1 MTDFTFWMTVIVFS
15 ATILAVISGIIDS
28 SVAAVS
34 GVLIMVWLG
43 TMSESEAFNAVD
55 WNVMAILVSIW
66 IIAGYL
72 GKTGIPEWLSVKAL
86 VVSGGNGALLV
97 MILSLLSGIISLVVD
112 NVVVILMMAPVAIP
126 IVRHLNLPL
135 APVILMIGFSSNF
148 MGTALLLGDLPPQM
162 LHSVSGIEFMEFI
175 WQDGRPSSFPI
186 LMATFLLTL
195 FIMYFLGFRNP
206 SAAGAGPGP
215 NESGASVDAPIDAS
229 IPDKL
234 FAAIVVSGFFATI
247 IAMALR
253 EYLGFQLGF
262 IALTGAML
270 LILVV
275 EGMGHRLKKPEF
287 EEILQELDWRA
298 IFFYIGLFALVGGF
312 EKTHLLQ
319 QLADYLAPLFQ
330 ENIIAGASLLYW
342 VTVPIVGIV
351 EHDAYILTFLYMIR
365 DLGEQGV
372 EAWPLYWML
381 VWSGTLGS
389 NLTIAGAPALYVAL
403 NIVEREDKRKVPIKE
418 FLKWSLTF
426 TLAASAICFTLGML
440 VWVVP
445 FAH

>member
-1 MTDFTFWMTVIVFS
+1 MAEMTDFTFWMTVIVFS

-312 EKTHLLQ
+312 EKLICCSSW
-319 QLADYLAPLFQ
+319 P
-330 ENIIAGASLLYW
+330 IIL
-342 VTVPIVGIV
+342 P
-351 EHDAYILTFLYMIR
+351 H
-365 DLGEQGV
+365 
-372 EAWPLYWML
+372 
-381 VWSGTLGS
+381 
-389 NLTIAGAPALYVAL
+389 
-403 NIVEREDKRKVPIKE
+403 
-418 FLKWSLTF
+418 
-426 TLAASAICFTLGML
+426 CFRRT
-440 VWVVP
+440 
-445 FAH
+445 